1 VAEQMRWLIFFLI
14 ISTGAFAQQVVEG
27 TIVEQGTGKPIPFAS
42 VIVVGTSQGTSSNGK
57 GEFSIS
63 VSEPFSLRIT
73 SIGYESR
80 DINSADEAKLI
91 KLMPTATTLD
101 VVVVSNKP
109 IKPKTIVAKSLAKI
123 SENYSTEPFL
133 QKFFYRH
140 YCQDGEVYGRLIEA
154 SVDVWKN
161 RGYRSFR
168 KVAGDAEEIRITQ
181 LRRSLDKTRVAQGH
195 EPISIKNILETD
207 LVGYQVHDPSTMIEF
222 YTNVSSLKAD
232 MDKYTFTFE
241 GISNYDGQEVY
252 DIGYQRKDSIL
263 ESGDYKTRA
272 LVTGTLT
279 ITTENH
285 AIIKR
290 EEVRT
295 QGGDSVKTSTRYFK
309 YNDRY
314 YPYHFLVQGDS
325 YNGESRVHSFH
336 IELMSVDIRHD
347 ASEKFSGDVPGRKEL
362 LNIPYDSMFWTTNT
376 VLKTTPL
383 EDDIIADLGGGA
395 SLSEQFLL
403 YRQYDANTTNLGKDG
418 DKKFEWLREYS
429 KDNRVLYLVFW
440 SQDVG
445 QYIVSIERLKQLHRQ
460 YRDEITFVF
469 LSLVDD
475 EATWNQLIQRYNLS
489 ADGILNYRIGSQSK
503 LARTFSVRQAP
514 EFVLIGKTG
523 DVFDAHAKKPG
534 DPNLVGDL
542 ETLIDK
548 PE

>member
-1 VAEQMRWLIFFLI
+1 MRWLVFFLI

-27 TIVEQGTGKPIPFAS
+27 TIVEEGTGKPIPFAS
-42 VIVVGTSQGTSSNGK
+42 VIVVGTSQGTSSNGR

-73 SIGYESR
+73 SIGFESR
-80 DINSADEAKLI
+80 DINSVVDAKLI
-91 KLMPTATTLD
+91 KLRPMATTLD

-109 IKPKTIVAKSLAKI
+109 IKPKTIVAKSLAKV

-140 YCQDGEVYGRLIEA
+140 YCKDGETYGRLIEA

-168 KVAGDAEEIRITQ
+168 KVAGEGEEIRVTQ
-181 LRRSLDKTRVAQGH
+181 LRRSLDKTRTAQGH
-195 EPISIKNILETD
+195 EPISISNILETD
-207 LVGYQVHDPSTMIEF
+207 LVGYQVTDPSEMIVF
-222 YTNVSSLKAD
+222 YTNVSSMKAD
-232 MDKYTFTFE
+232 MDKYSFTFD

-252 DIGYQRKDSIL
+252 VIGYQRKDSIL
-263 ESGDYKTRA
+263 DEAGKYQTRA
-272 LVTGTLT
+272 LVAGTLT

-309 YNDRY
+309 YNGRY
-314 YPYHFLVQGDS
+314 YPYHFLVEGDS
-325 YNGESRVHSFH
+325 YNADHRAHAFH
-336 IELMSVDIRHD
+336 IELMSVDIRHNQ
-347 ASEKFSGDVPGRKEL
+347 AEKFSGDVPDRQEL
-362 LNIPYDSMFWTTNT
+362 LNIPYDSVFWTTST

-383 EDDIIADLGGGA
+383 EDEIISDLGGGA
-395 SLSEQFLL
+395 SLNEQFLR
-403 YRQYDANTTNLGKDG
+403 YRQYELNTTDLGKDG
-418 DKKFEWLREYS
+418 DKKFQWLREYS

-445 QYIVSIERLKQLHRQ
+445 QYITSIERFKQLNRK

-475 EATWNQLIQRYNLS
+475 ETVWQQLVQRYNLS
-489 ADGILNYRIGSQSK
+489 ADGILNYRIGSRSDVAK
-503 LARTFSVRQAP
+503 IFSVRQAP
-514 EFVLIGKTG
+514 EFVLIGRSG
-523 DVFDAHAKKPG
+523 DVYDAHAKKPG

-542 ETLIDK
+542 ETLIGK
-548 PE
+548 RE